1 MMAQTATLPDNV
13 APVAQ
18 THHIAGMPAPTKV
31 AGEVNLTSF
40 SVSGA
45 CLLAAGLSAI
55 IWLVIASV
63 IAF

>member
-55 IWLVIASV
+55 VWLVIASV

>member
-1 MMAQTATLPDNV
+1 MAQTATLPDNV
-13 APVAQ
+13 APAAQ
-18 THHIAGMPAPTKV
+18 TRPVAGMAAPTKAV
-31 AGEVNLTSF
+31 GEVNLTSF
-40 SVSGA
+40 SVRGA